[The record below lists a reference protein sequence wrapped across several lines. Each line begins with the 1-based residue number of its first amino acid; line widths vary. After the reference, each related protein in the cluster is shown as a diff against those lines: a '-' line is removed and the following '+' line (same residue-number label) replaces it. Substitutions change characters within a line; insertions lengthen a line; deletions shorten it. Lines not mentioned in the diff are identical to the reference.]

1 MIESAIANWLTK
13 TNERNY
19 QIPYCQV
26 LLSKGQRVL
35 YVSTHR
41 PMEQGKDIITVDH
54 EGSYHAYQLKTGDID
69 QKTFRTI
76 KGEVEELVER
86 SIVHP
91 SVDKAKGHRAYLVC
105 NGEITDEVRY
115 LIDQMNADNVVRDR
129 RVAHLDVITMHSL
142 LHDFVSAQGQ
152 FLPTTFSELGMLLD
166 VYNADGTDFV
176 PVHRVFRF
184 FEQGLFT
191 RVGGTKQEARNAVA
205 ASVISTGYLLQSF
218 QRSNNAYAVFAGW
231 TALAGCMI
239 QYAHR
244 SGLRSED
251 WHDSLALVRKAMEA
265 ALQDLWAEVVTR
277 TNFLEGNE
285 LVDGAEIYR
294 ARVTIVLGALG
305 AYALNTPD
313 FDGHERLRALLLANR
328 QYLWLWGESAFPYFF
343 SIVKYLEHA
352 GEHHAGLELL
362 TAILN
367 ETANAFTNPAARELA
382 PPYYSPERILR
393 AIVTDELD
401 ELQTSG
407 GSFIVRP
414 TLHLLAR
421 RAARDRIATHW
432 KQVSKVPVR
441 EVRTDDMM
449 DLFSWRIAHGINIT
463 EVLPRT
469 QSWSALQQET
479 TKAAI
484 ALNAL
489 AEYRQILH
497 YFILVCPHRAT
508 PDVIRVLDGI

>member
-1 MIESAIANWLTK
+1 MIESVIANWLTK

-26 LLSKGQRVL
+26 LLAKGQRVL

-41 PMEQGKDIITVDH
+41 PMEQGKDIITVDND
-54 EGSYHAYQLKTGDID
+54 GAYHAYQLKTGNID

-115 LIDQMNADNVVRDR
+115 LIDQMNADNVLRDR
-129 RVAHLDVITMHSL
+129 RVAHLDIITMHGL
-142 LHDFVSAQGQ
+142 LHDFLAAQGQ

-166 VYNADGTDFV
+166 VYNAAGTDFV

-184 FEQGLFT
+184 FEHGLFT

-218 QRSNNAYAVFAGW
+218 QRSNNAYAVFEGW
-231 TALAGCMI
+231 TTLAGCMI
-239 QYAHR
+239 QYAYR

-251 WHDSLALVRKAMEA
+251 WHDSLALVRTAIDA

-294 ARVTIVLGALG
+294 ARVTIMLGALS
-305 AYALNTPD
+305 AYALNTPG
-313 FDGHERLRALLLANR
+313 FDGHDRLRALVLGNR
-328 QYLWLWGESAFPYFF
+328 RYLWLWGESAFPYLF
-343 SIVKYLEHA
+343 SIIKYLEHA
-352 GEHHAGLELL
+352 GEHHAGIELL
-362 TAILN
+362 TVILQG
-367 ETANAFTNPAARELA
+367 TANAFANPAARELA
-382 PPYYSPERILR
+382 PPYYSAERILR
-393 AIVTDELD
+393 AMVNDELD
-401 ELQTSG
+401 ELESSG
-407 GSFIVRP
+407 GSFILRP
-414 TLHLLAR
+414 ILHMLAR
-421 RAARDRIATHW
+421 RTARDRIATHW

-441 EVRTDDMM
+441 EVRTTDTM
-449 DLFSWRIAHGINIT
+449 DLFSWRMAQATNVT
-463 EVLPRT
+463 EILPRT
-469 QSWSALQQET
+469 QSWAALQQE
-479 TKAAI
+479 ANQPSI
-484 ALNAL
+484 ALDAL
-489 AEYRQILH
+489 AEYRHILH

-508 PDVIRVLDGI
+508 PDVMRVLDSL